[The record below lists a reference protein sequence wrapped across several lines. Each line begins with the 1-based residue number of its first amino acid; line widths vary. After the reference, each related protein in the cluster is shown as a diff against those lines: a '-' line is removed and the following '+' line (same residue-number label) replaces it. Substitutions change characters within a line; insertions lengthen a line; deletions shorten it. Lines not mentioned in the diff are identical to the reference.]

1 MSREEDE
8 KDTEQE
14 QGEKYCHIILYLLVF
29 AWIRWYLLVFAGI
42 RLDSLGFA
50 GIRLD
55 SLVFA
60 FVINLKYIHHFF
72 SIVNKKK
79 TYLSSLIVYKGLT
92 I

>member
-1 MSREEDE
+1 MSREDDE

-29 AWIRWYLLVFAGI
+29 AGIRLVFAGI
-42 RLDSLGFA
+42 RWY
-50 GIRLD
+50 
-55 SLVFA
+55 SLVLVLA
-60 FVINLKYIHHFF
+60 FVINLIYIHHFLALL
-72 SIVNKKK
+72 IKKM